1 MKDKNSSQGAGRQ
14 PPPEPVPA
22 ERGEHDRVYDAL
34 CKALFEG
41 KLRPGTP
48 LRERHL
54 AEVFGVTRNAIRKV
68 LLQLSQEGKLQIYA
82 NRGAYVPEPSSKDIR
97 EIYDAR
103 RAVEAGLVAVLA
115 PRITAPQLAR
125 LKDHVKKER
134 RALEQG
140 RRDESVRLAGAF
152 HTELVTFAANSA
164 LQEIVQRLVVRTQ
177 MYVALFESARDSGCA
192 PHEHEAIIEAL
203 GKKDS
208 ARAVA
213 AMMKHLHLVEERVAE
228 HTQDKKSA
236 DVGLILG
243 DIIKGNGAA

>member
-1 MKDKNSSQGAGRQ
+1 MKDKKSSEVGARRSSS
-14 PPPEPVPA
+14 ESARA
-22 ERGEHDRVYDAL
+22 ERSEHDLVYNAL
-34 CKALFEG
+34 CKALFAG

-82 NRGAYVPEPSSKDIR
+82 NRGAYIPQPSSDDIR

-103 RAVEAGLVAVLA
+103 RAVEAGLVAILA

-125 LKDHVKKER
+125 LKDHVRKER
-134 RALEQG
+134 RALDQG

-152 HTELVTFAANSA
+152 HNELVALAANTA
-164 LQEIVQRLVVRTQ
+164 LQEIVQRLVARTQ

-203 GKKDS
+203 AKKDS

-213 AMMKHLHLVEERVAE
+213 AMMKHLHQVEERVAE
-228 HTQDKKSA
+228 RTQDKKST
-236 DVGLILG
+236 DVGLILRN
-243 DIIKGNGAA
+243 IFKGNDAA